1 MPPDGITWT
10 ARTAAEANG
19 WTSVTYGNGLFV
31 AVSYRMNFEQRITN
45 GKRRTLLQSIS
56 EIAEFL
62 IFLYK

>member
-1 MPPDGITWT
+1 MPLVF
-10 ARTAAEANG
+10 ARTATEANG

-31 AVSYRMNFEQRITN
+31 AVSYRMNSGQRITD
-45 GKRRTLLQSIS
+45 GRRGTLLQSIS